1 LTALLVPQSTF
12 RFLRF
17 WIDEKQQLW
26 CINLTRHTVA
36 GVFLKGITGDS
47 LYGCPPASIGNEGFE
62 RVSYQELVARGVS
75 KMDVTSITFREEN
88 SIPGQCPVL
97 APFFFSCWA

>member
-1 LTALLVPQSTF
+1 MVNLLFTTDTTAALRASESISLTALLVPQSTF

-47 LYGCPPASIGNEGFE
+47 LYGCPPESIGNEGFE
-62 RVSYQELVARGVS
+62 RVSYQ
-75 KMDVTSITFREEN
+75 D
-88 SIPGQCPVL
+88 
-97 APFFFSCWA
+97 FF